1 MQKLYQLDK
10 ENMVHKIRVVK
21 LHKKTNWIFYTKSST
36 FLLTEWC
43 KYDIIITEARQMIH
57 RKRKSRV

>member
-21 LHKKTNWIFYTKSST
+21 LHKKRIGYFTRNPVLS
-36 FLLTEWC
+36 C
-43 KYDIIITEARQMIH
+43 
-57 RKRKSRV
+57 

>member
-21 LHKKTNWIFYTKSST
+21 LHKNE
-36 FLLTEWC
+36 L
-43 KYDIIITEARQMIH
+43 DILHEIQHFPVDRMVQI
-57 RKRKSRV
+57 